1 MADSLEACPDKTNLK
16 IEETTKDSSPS
27 SSSQQ
32 DEETADF
39 GAETSASEQS
49 FVIAQNTKKD
59 ESNMKQSR
67 VSFDKIEIRGA

>member
-1 MADSLEACPDKTNLK
+1 MADSLETCPDKTNLK

-27 SSSQQ
+27 SCQQ

-49 FVIAQNTKKD
+49 FVMAQKTKKD